1 MNKKKI
7 RLLIGG
13 IALALI
19 LGVSGWLIWGS
30 SRSPKIG
37 ICIYDASDAFE
48 LAYAQTLEAML
59 TEKGYTVTLKD
70 GKNDQTL
77 QLQQID
83 AFIKEEYDALVVN
96 PVMTFAADQIIERV
110 KQANIP
116 AVFVNR
122 EPGTEAMTIWDR
134 VSYVGSDAGRLGTL
148 QGQIILQTPD
158 RGDINGDGVVSY
170 LMIQGIPVSLDTKV
184 RTENAIKALEDA
196 GVSVNALKIISAD
209 GDRGKSSQMC
219 AGSLSEFGKDIEV
232 AFCNDDAMALGA
244 LQAIEDGGRQVGKDI
259 YLVGIGGEIEALNS
273 ISTGDM
279 TGTVMAD
286 IQGLSQKTAE
296 VLGQLL
302 DGQTPPQKNYV
313 NQIVVTAENV
323 SQYMYIDE

>member
-1 MNKKKI
+1 MDRKKA

-13 IALALI
+13 SAVVLVLVIAACLF
-19 LGVSGWLIWGS
+19 WGT
-30 SRSPKIG
+30 SPTKIG
-37 ICIYDASDAFE
+37 ICVYDASDAME
-48 LAYAQTLEAML
+48 LAYAHTLEAML
-59 TEKGYTVTLKD
+59 TEQGYEVSLAD

-83 AFIKEEYDALVVN
+83 AFIKEECDALVVN

-134 VSYVGSDAGRLGTL
+134 ASYVGSDAGLLGTL
-148 QGQIILQTPD
+148 QGQMILQTPD

-170 LMIQGIPVSLDTKV
+170 LMIQGMPVSLDTKI

-232 AFCNDDAMALGA
+232 VFCNDDAMALGA

-313 NQIVVTAENV
+313 NQRIVTAENV